1 MLYDGYPIM
10 LREGT
15 IPIFRYD
22 SLEKKCVTFWVDST
36 SAFFYFT
43 EGRRAAA
50 NTAAICGT
58 LC

>member
-1 MLYDGYPIM
+1 M
-10 LREGT
+10 
-15 IPIFRYD
+15 IFRYD